1 MAYTAFITRIK
12 NMRPHPN
19 ADRLQMGECFGNTVI
34 VSMEYTDNQL
44 GVYFP
49 SDGQLSVAFAE
60 ANNLLRKKDEN
71 GNNIGGYM
79 DPDKRNVTAIK
90 LRGEKSDGLFLPLT
104 SLESFG
110 DITTLKEGDRIDTFN
125 GHEICCKYI
134 PKRNNRQ
141 GRVSDGNR
149 TRKRKVPVAPLFNEH
164 ADTEQLAYNLG
175 AFKWGDE
182 IEITLKMH
190 GTSQRTAYLPV
201 FKGWKCKNKFFDSL
215 VKYAGEKPNLS
226 PLVKKYVE
234 TAIAHATPI
243 YDWDSVSGTRRTV
256 LDNYDGGFY
265 GSNEFREQH
274 SKFFEG
280 KLWKGEEVFYEVVGF
295 THTGAPIMASC
306 DNKKLNDKDFIKQ
319 YGNTT
324 TFSYGC
330 YPDGEPDV
338 KILTTEVVE
347 ASYEGTGTDF
357 IKTNGGTLTISH
369 VRTIPKN
376 QSDIYVYRMTMTNE
390 DGDVVEYTPDFM
402 RYRCEQMGVK
412 TVPVLWKGTIPDYE
426 LLNSEHLIEGEK
438 PWSAGDWIKRV
449 AERYYDG
456 PDPIGKTHVREGVV
470 VRILNR
476 PKFCAYKHKNWS
488 FKALEGIVKV
498 EAEAPDMEE
507 AEEVVE

>member
-34 VSMEYTDNQL
+34 VSLEYEDNQL
-44 GVYFP
+44 GIYFP
-49 SDGQLSVAFAE
+49 SDGQVSTAFAE

-79 DPDKRNVTAIK
+79 DPDKRNITAIK
-90 LRGEKSDGLFLPLT
+90 LRGEKSDGLFLPLK
-104 SLESFG
+104 SLETFG
-110 DITTLKEGDRIDTFN
+110 DITTLREGDRIDNFN
-125 GHEICCKYI
+125 GHEICCKYV
-134 PKRNNRQ
+134 PFKRE
-141 GRVSDGNR
+141 R
-149 TRKRKVPVAPLFNEH
+149 TAAGGAGKRIKRRAKRSIAPLFYEH
-164 ADTEQLAYNLG
+164 MDTEQLAYNLA
-175 AFKWGDE
+175 AFKPGDE

-190 GTSQRTAYLPV
+190 GTSQRTAHTKVLKDYCGPNIAFDIIQRKGI
-201 FKGWKCKNKFFDSL
+201 FKLF
-215 VKYAGEKPNLS
+215 KPTDNMIDWAENNL
-226 PLVKKYVE
+226 
-234 TAIAHATPI
+234 TPI
-243 YDWDSVSGTRRTV
+243 YDWGYISGTRRTV
-256 LDNYDGGFY
+256 LEDFEGGYY
-265 GSNEFREQH
+265 GSNEFREAH

-280 KLWKGEEVFYEVVGF
+280 KLWKGEEVYYEVVGF

-306 DNKKLNDKDFIKQ
+306 DNKKLNDKEFVKQ
-319 YGNTT
+319 YGKTT

-330 YPDGEPDV
+330 APDGVNSADGVAP
-338 KILTTEVVE
+338 
-347 ASYEGTGTDF
+347 
-357 IKTNGGTLTISH
+357 
-369 VRTIPKN
+369 

-402 RYRCEQMGVK
+402 RYRCEQMGAK
-412 TVPVLWKGTIPDYE
+412 TVPVMWKGVIPTVAPSYA
-426 LLNSEHLIEGEK
+426 GE
-438 PWSAGDWIKRV
+438 WIKDV
-449 AERYYDG
+449 AEQYYDG

-507 AEEVVE
+507 ADGEVTE